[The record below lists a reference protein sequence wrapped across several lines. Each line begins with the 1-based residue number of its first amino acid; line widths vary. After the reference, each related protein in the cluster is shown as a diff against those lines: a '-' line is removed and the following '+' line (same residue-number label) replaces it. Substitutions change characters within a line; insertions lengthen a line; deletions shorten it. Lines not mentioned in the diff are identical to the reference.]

1 MAEADPAVKQPRPG
15 PVTYA
20 APTLPPVAEE
30 ADAAANTGGRRTRL
44 LLMISVPLLIVVAG
58 LGYWLMTRGTVS
70 TDNAYVRQDVVAVS
84 SDVSGRIVAVS
95 VHENQQVQAGDLLF
109 RVDPE
114 PYRVALAQADAA
126 IAAAQVNVG
135 ELTTRYRGTGAD
147 ISKAQADI
155 GFAQKEYD
163 RQRELAASGF
173 TTKARLDAARHALE
187 VAEADLGSARADA
200 AEARSALATGGQVPG
215 VNPRLAAARAQ
226 RAKAALDLSRTE
238 IRAPVSGKV
247 SNVDRLQIGQMLAPG
262 LPAVSIVANNRSW
275 VEANFKETQLDNI
288 RPGQRAVVSLD
299 AYSRVRLKG
308 HVASIGGGTGSEFSV
323 LPAQNANGNWVK
335 VTQRVPVR
343 IAIDESS
350 PRPLIAGL
358 SSEVTIYVSD

>member
-1 MAEADPAVKQPRPG
+1 MAEADPIVKQSRSASAP
-15 PVTYA
+15 YA
-20 APTLPPVAEE
+20 PPLQPTEE
-30 ADAAANTGGRRTRL
+30 SSKRQWSSARL
-44 LLMISVPLLIVVAG
+44 FAMISVPLLLIAVGV
-58 LGYWLMTRGTVS
+58 GYWLMTRGTVS

-84 SDVSGRIVAVS
+84 SDVSGRIVEVAVR
-95 VHENQQVQAGDLLF
+95 ENQQVKAGDLLF
-109 RVDPE
+109 RVDQE
-114 PYRVALAQADAA
+114 PYRVALAQADAQV
-126 IAAAQVNVG
+126 AAAQVNVG
-135 ELTTRYRGTGAD
+135 ELTSKYHGTQAD
-147 ISKAQADI
+147 INKAQADI
-155 GFAQKEYD
+155 GFAQKEYE

-173 TTKARLDAARHALE
+173 TTKARLDAARHTLE

-200 AEARSALATGGQVPG
+200 AEARSALATGRQVPG

-238 IRAPVSGKV
+238 IRAPVSGKI
-247 SNVDRLQIGQMLAPG
+247 SNVDRLQVGQMLAPG

-275 VEANFKETQLDNI
+275 VEANFKETQLDRI
-288 RPGQRAVVSLD
+288 RAGQKAVVSFD
-299 AYSRVRLKG
+299 AYSNLKLKG

-343 IAIDESS
+343 IAIDEPS

-358 SSEVTIYVSD
+358 SSEVTIHVGD